1 MCDAFRHFNRNPTVM
16 SLRACC
22 RYCNFMH
29 LRPISRDL
37 RKDLFGR
44 YKKSKRD
51 RDRSPG
57 CAFKALTR
65 ADDVFATQLTACT
78 ANALKAC
85 MQCLHTGRQ
94 CSRSS

>member
-1 MCDAFRHFNRNPTVM
+1 MPGR
-16 SLRACC
+16 

-57 CAFKALTR
+57 CALEALAR
-65 ADDVFATQLTACT
+65 ADDVLTD
-78 ANALKAC
+78 L
-85 MQCLHTGRQ
+85 
-94 CSRSS
+94 

>member
-1 MCDAFRHFNRNPTVM
+1 
-16 SLRACC
+16 
-22 RYCNFMH
+22 MH

-57 CAFKALTR
+57 CCALS
-65 ADDVFATQLTACT
+65 
-78 ANALKAC
+78 
-85 MQCLHTGRQ
+85 CLDPLHW
-94 CSRSS
+94 CLA